1 MFISVK
7 QFDTVVDTET
17 EDDETISIMDDRE
30 SIYMDTISINSHSE
44 VTKKGLSQSRQTIYH
59 SAEDL
64 QPVDRR
70 DDEFFSQEKNNSNK
84 LPIYVGGVGGEY
96 SHPGLNTDEVSARLL
111 LINHKKK
118 TVTYSQWKSRVKTRF
133 RTLRLDFNFF
143 FFYFSCCC

>member
-1 MFISVK
+1 MFSVK
-7 QFDTVVDTET
+7 QFETDDTGTE

-44 VTKKGLSQSRQTIYH
+44 VTKKALSQSRQTIYH

-64 QPVDRR
+64 QPVDK
-70 DDEFFSQEKNNSNK
+70 EVEYFSEKNNSNK

-96 SHPGLNTDEVSARLL
+96 SHPALNTDEVSARLL

-118 TVTYSQWKSRVKTRF
+118 TVTYSQWKSRVKKKNFANKKR
-133 RTLRLDFNFF
+133 FF
-143 FFYFSCCC
+143 FFTF